1 MCIMKRLQRVL
12 ASTAVFACL
21 SAGLAVRPTKV
32 LSASENVISESST
45 LAEETIVDLTP
56 IFPEQAG
63 GTKENPYTIS
73 SVYDFSTLIQ
83 AAKTSS
89 LENTYFVQVCD
100 IVFNEDASFV
110 MNDGVLSVAE
120 GKNVLATYPIASD
133 SSYPFKGSFD
143 GNGYK
148 LRGMVMCGHNGV
160 SGLFGYTETASVKN
174 VCIENSILNLYAA
187 SGGIV
192 ANAAAT
198 TVSGCTFEGTAS
210 YDTTTGYLG
219 SYAGG
224 IVGKADSES
233 VIQKCENRAAFH
245 LTKSPMEC
253 FVGGIVGS
261 TDGFVTSCFNRGTFY
276 VVSSIGTVS
285 CGGIA
290 GEVTE
295 DGKINNCQN
304 FAAANGKIS
313 NYVARLY
320 LGGIAG
326 QNQGSLKAVR
336 NRAPLR
342 ATGFEGY
349 PCYLGGIVGYN
360 LNGTVSVADNRAK
373 IDGIISYTGGIAGTN
388 YANGA
393 SASLSDCLN
402 AGEVNSNDY
411 PAGGLVGW
419 NGASGSSQ
427 SKGVS
432 AVKNSVST
440 DTLGNASAAF
450 GASEIRD
457 NASVSIERLYA
468 VDKTQENVITLSLA
482 DLAAAESLEGF
493 DSTVWKYPHN
503 GFAPAP
509 VIVKQNAKPE
519 IVGLWAD
526 RGTARVAF
534 AAVTKKALG
543 NTQFIVACYKD
554 GRLIDTT
561 SVAFDVAAGT
571 NVYTVNALA
580 VAQADEIRITAFGS
594 LATLAPVTD
603 MDRF

>member
-1 MCIMKRLQRVL
+1 MKRLQRVL
-12 ASTAVFACL
+12 AFTAVFACL
-21 SAGLAVRPTKV
+21 SAELACRPTKV
-32 LSASENVISESST
+32 LSASDNVMSESSV
-45 LAEETIVDLTP
+45 LAADTVVDLTP
-56 IFPEQAG
+56 IFPDKAG

-73 SVYDFSTLIQ
+73 SAYEFTALIR

-89 LENTYFVQVCD
+89 LENVYFVQVCD
-100 IVFNEDASFV
+100 IVFNEDDAFAL
-110 MNDGVLSVAE
+110 NDGILSVAE
-120 GKNVLATYPIASD
+120 GKRVLSSYPIASD
-133 SSYPFKGSFD
+133 SNYPFKGSFD

-148 LRGMVMCGHNGV
+148 LRGMVLRAQNGV
-160 SGLFGYTETASVKN
+160 SGLFGYTETASIKN
-174 VCIENSILNLYAA
+174 VCIENSILNLCAA

-192 ANAAAT
+192 ANAATT
-198 TVSGCTFEGTAS
+198 TVSGCTFEGTAA

-233 VIQKCENRAAFH
+233 AIQKCENRAVFN

-261 TDGFVTSCFNRGTFY
+261 ADGFVTSCCNRGAFH

-295 DGKINNCQN
+295 TGNINNCQN
-304 FAAANGKIS
+304 FAAADGKIS

-320 LGGIAG
+320 LGGIVG
-326 QNQGSLKAVR
+326 QNQGTLRAVR
-336 NRAPLR
+336 NRAPLS
-342 ATGFEGY
+342 AAGYEGY

-360 LNGTVSVADNRAK
+360 LNGTVSASDNRAK
-373 IDGIISYTGGIAGTN
+373 LDGIVSYTGGIAGTN

-402 AGEVNSNDY
+402 AGEVNSTDY

-427 SKGVS
+427 YKGVS
-432 AVKNSVST
+432 TIKNSVNT
-440 DTLGNASAAF
+440 DTRGNAAAAF
-450 GASEIRD
+450 GASEVRN
-457 NASVSIERLYA
+457 NASAITEHLYA
-468 VDKTQENVITLSLA
+468 VDKTQDTVTTMSLA
-482 DLAAAESLEGF
+482 ELAAAESLDGL
-493 DSTVWKYPHN
+493 SGTVWSYPN

-509 VIVKQNAKPE
+509 VIVKQNSKPE
-519 IVGLWAD
+519 IVGLWTDHDA
-526 RGTARVAF
+526 ARVAF
-534 AAVTKKALG
+534 AAVTKKAL
-543 NTQFIVACYKD
+543 NNAQFIIACYKD

-561 SVAFDVAAGT
+561 SVAFDMAVGT
-571 NVYTVNALA
+571 NVYTVNALSIA
-580 VAQADEIRITAFGS
+580 RADKIRITAFGS
-594 LATLAPVTD
+594 LATLTPITD